1 MTRRHLIDALGIDLP
16 EDLLTLALTHRSY
29 AYENGGLP
37 TNERLELLGD
47 AVLGLVIVEE
57 LYRRHPDNSEG
68 DLAKLRNS
76 IVNSQAL
83 AGVARDLTDDGLG
96 EYLLLG
102 RGEVNTGGHGK
113 PSILA
118 DTLESL
124 IGAVYLQHGLAGA
137 RSVILRLFDE
147 LLDTAPTLGAALE
160 WKSSLQELTAAR
172 GLGVPRY
179 EVSSEGPDHDRRFT
193 AVVYVNGDA
202 LGSGTGRSKKAAETD
217 AAAEAWT
224 ALDAMAEGAAEGA
237 AEERADDSGARP
249 AELDA

>member
-1 MTRRHLIDALGIDLP
+1 MTRRDLLAALGVELP

-57 LYRRHPDNSEG
+57 LFRRHPDSSEG

-83 AGVARDLTDDGLG
+83 AGVARELTDDGLG

-102 RGEVNTGGHGK
+102 RGEINTGGHGK
-113 PSILA
+113 ASILA

-124 IGAVYLQHGLAGA
+124 LGAVYLEHGLEGA
-137 RSVILRLFDE
+137 RGVILRLFDE

-160 WKSSLQELTAAR
+160 WKSSLQELTAVR

-179 EVSSEGPDHDRRFT
+179 EVTSEGPDHDRRFS
-193 AVVYVNGDA
+193 AVVY
-202 LGSGTGRSKKAAETD
+202 LGGEAYGTGVGRSKKAAETE
-217 AAAEAWT
+217 AAAQAWT
-224 ALDAMAEGAAEGA
+224 ALDAEPDAEPPKEPL
-237 AEERADDSGARP
+237 AD
-249 AELDA
+249 LDA

>member
-1 MTRRHLIDALGIDLP
+1 VTARRENLVDALGVTLP
-16 EDLLTLALTHRSY
+16 EELLTLALTHRSY
-29 AYENGGLP
+29 AYEHGGLP

-57 LYRRHPDNSEG
+57 LFRRHPDNSEG

-83 AGVARDLTDDGLG
+83 AGVARGLTEDGLG

-102 RGEVNTGGHGK
+102 RGEVNTGGHEK
-113 PSILA
+113 SSILA

-124 IGAVYLQHGLAGA
+124 IGAVYLQHGLEGA
-137 RSVILRLFDE
+137 RQVILRLFGE
-147 LLDTAPTLGAALE
+147 LIDTAPTLGAALE
-160 WKSSLQELTAAR
+160 WKSSLQELTASR

-179 EVSSEGPDHDRRFT
+179 EVSSEGPDHDRRFS
-193 AVVYVNGDA
+193 AVVYVG
-202 LGSGTGRSKKAAETD
+202 GEVWGRGTGRSKKAAETD
-217 AAAEAWT
+217 AAAQAWT
-224 ALDAMAEGAAEGA
+224 ALDAQPVPVEPVATA
-237 AEERADDSGARP
+237 

>member
-1 MTRRHLIDALGIDLP
+1 MTRRALLDALGVDLP
-16 EDLLTLALTHRSY
+16 DELLTLALTHRSY

-57 LYRRHPDNSEG
+57 LFHRHPENSEG

-83 AGVARDLTDDGLG
+83 AGVARDLTDEGLG

-102 RGEVNTGGHGK
+102 RGEINTGGHSK
-113 PSILA
+113 ASILA

-124 IGAVYLQHGLAGA
+124 LGAVYLQHGLEGA
-137 RSVILRLFDE
+137 RRVILGLFDE

-160 WKSSLQELTAAR
+160 WKSSLQELTASR

-179 EVSSEGPDHDRRFT
+179 EVSSEGPDHDRRFS
-193 AVVYVNGDA
+193 AVVFVNGEA
-202 LGSGTGRSKKAAETD
+202 YGTGEGRSKKTAETD
-217 AAAEAWT
+217 AAAQAWT
-224 ALDAMAEGAAEGA
+224 ALDAEPAAG
-237 AEERADDSGARP
+237 P
-249 AELDA
+249 DA

>member
-1 MTRRHLIDALGIDLP
+1 MTRQNLIEALGVGLP
-16 EDLLTLALTHRSY
+16 QDLLTMALTHRSY
-29 AYENGGLP
+29 SYENGGVP

-57 LYRRHPDNSEG
+57 LYRRHPGNSEG

-76 IVNSQAL
+76 IVNSHAL
-83 AGVARDLTDDGLG
+83 AGVARTLTSGGLG

-102 RGEVNTGGHGK
+102 RGEFNTGGHGK
-113 PSILA
+113 SSILA

-124 IGAVYLQHGLAGA
+124 IGAVYLQHGLEGA
-137 RSVILRLFDE
+137 RGVILRLFDD

-193 AVVYVNGDA
+193 AGVMDNGQPY
-202 LGSGTGRSKKAAETD
+202 GSGVGRSKKAAETH
-217 AAAEAWT
+217 AAAQAWT
-224 ALDAMAEGAAEGA
+224 ALDALGDKPGVGDHAAA
-237 AEERADDSGARP
+237 

>member
-1 MTRRHLIDALGIDLP
+1 MTRQELLDALGAELP
-16 EDLLTLALTHRSY
+16 DDLLTLALTHRSY
-29 AYENGGLP
+29 AYEHGGLP

-57 LYRRHPDNSEG
+57 LFRRHPDNSEG

-83 AGVARDLTDDGLG
+83 AGVARELTDDGLG

-102 RGEVNTGGHGK
+102 RGEINTGGHGK
-113 PSILA
+113 ASILA

-124 IGAVYLQHGLAGA
+124 LGAVYLQHGLEGA
-137 RSVILRLFDE
+137 RRVILGLFEE

-160 WKSSLQELTAAR
+160 WKSSLQELTASR

-179 EVSSEGPDHDRRFT
+179 EVTSEGPDHDRRFS
-193 AVVYVNGDA
+193 AVVYVNGDPY
-202 LGSGTGRSKKAAETD
+202 GTGVGRSKKTAETD
-217 AAAEAWT
+217 AAAQAWT
-224 ALDAMAEGAAEGA
+224 ALDAERAAESVP
-237 AEERADDSGARP
+237 ES
-249 AELDA
+249 ELDA

>member
-1 MTRRHLIDALGIDLP
+1 MTHRRLLDALGAELP

-57 LYRRHPDNSEG
+57 LFRRHPDSSEG

-102 RGEVNTGGHGK
+102 RGELNTGGHEK

-118 DTLESL
+118 DTVESL
-124 IGAVYLQHGLAGA
+124 IGAVYLQHGLEGA
-137 RSVILRLFDE
+137 RRVILRLFEE

-179 EVSSEGPDHDRRFT
+179 EVSSEGPDHDRRFS
-193 AVVYVNGDA
+193 ALVYVNGEVY
-202 LGSGTGRSKKAAETD
+202 GTGVGRSKKSAETE
-217 AAAEAWT
+217 AAAAAWR
-224 ALDAMAEGAAEGA
+224 ALDSESATAPTEVAA
-237 AEERADDSGARP
+237 D
-249 AELDA
+249 LDA

>member
-1 MTRRHLIDALGIDLP
+1 MSRQDLLDVLGVDLP

-29 AYENGGLP
+29 AYEHGGLP

-57 LYRRHPDNSEG
+57 LFRRHPGNSEG

-83 AGVARDLTDDGLG
+83 AGVARALTEDGLG

-102 RGEVNTGGHGK
+102 RGEINTGGHAK
-113 PSILA
+113 ASILA

-124 IGAVYLQHGLAGA
+124 LGAVYLQHGLEGA
-137 RSVILRLFDE
+137 RRVILRLFDE

-160 WKSSLQELTAAR
+160 WKSSLQELTASR

-179 EVSSEGPDHDRRFT
+179 EVTSEGPDHDRRFA
-193 AVVYVNGDA
+193 AVVFVNGEPY
-202 LGSGTGRSKKAAETD
+202 GSGAGRSKKSAETD
-217 AAAEAWT
+217 AAAQAWT
-224 ALDAMAEGAAEGA
+224 ALDAEPEPEPAAD
-237 AEERADDSGARP
+237 RADV

>member
-1 MTRRHLIDALGIDLP
+1 MTRQSLLQALGVELP
-16 EDLLTLALTHRSY
+16 EDLLTMALTHRSY
-29 AYENGGLP
+29 SYENGGLP

-83 AGVARDLTDDGLG
+83 AGVARELTEDGLG

-102 RGEVNTGGHGK
+102 RGEVNTGGHAK
-113 PSILA
+113 ASILA

-124 IGAVYLQHGLAGA
+124 IGAVYLQHGLEGA
-137 RSVILRLFDE
+137 RGVILHLFDE

-179 EVSSEGPDHDRRFT
+179 EVSSEGPDHDRLFT
-193 AVVYVNGDA
+193 AVVVVNGEQF
-202 LGSGTGRSKKAAETD
+202 GSGVGRSKKAAET
-217 AAAEAWT
+217 AAAAQAWT
-224 ALDAMAEGAAEGA
+224 ALDALPEDAGAQ
-237 AEERADDSGARP
+237 
-249 AELDA
+249 ELDA

>member
-1 MTRRHLIDALGIDLP
+1 MTRQLLLDALGTALP
-16 EDLLTLALTHRSY
+16 DDLLTLALTHRSY

-57 LYRRHPDNSEG
+57 LFRRHPDNSEG

-83 AGVARDLTDDGLG
+83 AGVARGMTEDGLG

-113 PSILA
+113 ASILA

-124 IGAVYLQHGLAGA
+124 LGAVYLHHGLEGA
-137 RSVILRLFDE
+137 RSVILRLFDD

-160 WKSSLQELTAAR
+160 WKSSLQELTATR

-179 EVSSEGPDHDRRFT
+179 DVSSEGPDHDRRFT
-193 AVVYVNGDA
+193 AVVLVNGEPF
-202 LGSGTGRSKKAAETD
+202 GRGVGRSKKAAETD
-217 AAAEAWT
+217 AAAQAWT
-224 ALDAMAEGAAEGA
+224 ALDALRDEADARAA
-237 AEERADDSGARP
+237 P
-249 AELDA
+249 PDA

>member
-1 MTRRHLIDALGIDLP
+1 VTRQSLLRALGVDLP
-16 EDLLTLALTHRSY
+16 DDLLTMALTHRSY
-29 AYENGGLP
+29 AYENGGPP

-83 AGVARDLTDDGLG
+83 AGVARDLTEDGLG

-113 PSILA
+113 ASILA

-124 IGAVYLQHGLAGA
+124 IGAVYLQHGLEGA
-137 RSVILRLFDE
+137 RDMILRLFDE

-160 WKSSLQELTAAR
+160 WKSSLQELTATR

-179 EVSSEGPDHDRRFT
+179 EVTSEGPDHDRRFT
-193 AVVYVNGDA
+193 AVVVVNGEQF
-202 LGSGTGRSKKAAETD
+202 GSGVGRSKKAAETD
-217 AAAEAWT
+217 AAAQAWT
-224 ALDAMAEGAAEGA
+224 ALDALPDEAE
-237 AEERADDSGARP
+237 ART